1 MLASMESPKSR
12 GGGKSSIPDSS
23 SVLSSIQIREIS
35 ELPTAIKHHDEKDEK
50 QKYQC
55 VSPAAV
61 ANKVAQEIDPEID
74 ADIEVMCMIFE
85 ASDQSKQEFD
95 TFKEQQETQS
105 SDGTDPIR
113 KTTSTEPP
121 MSITLK
127 LRKSFSRAC
136 TMP

>member
-1 MLASMESPKSR
+1 M
-12 GGGKSSIPDSS
+12 
-23 SVLSSIQIREIS
+23 
-35 ELPTAIKHHDEKDEK
+35 
-50 QKYQC
+50 
-55 VSPAAV
+55 
-61 ANKVAQEIDPEID
+61 DPEID